1 VMRLYLNMQYV
12 SVESME
18 GAGRSGERMVM
29 TLVQDKRTDG

>member
-1 VMRLYLNMQYV
+1 MMRLYLNMQYV

-29 TLVQDKRTDG
+29 TLVQDRQADG